1 MRKNAGFATLLIIIV
16 IGLALLQLG
25 CGKDAAQAAAPSAIS
40 TPPASVASQ
49 PAAPPETT
57 SVSGPLIVEHQ
68 VEIAAQ
74 RDGIVAAIHAQPG
87 SRVKAGTVLATLDD
101 RQISADLEAARAKT
115 RSIAADL
122 KNWEAE
128 AKVLEADYQRAEKL
142 WEAHVIPQEQL
153 QHTQYK
159 AESDKWDV
167 LRVKEMLTNAQQN
180 ERSLELELEK
190 TSIRAPFDSIVARRY
205 VREGQQVAKGDKL
218 FWVTAEAPLRL
229 RFTLP
234 ERFLGHVKKGL
245 QLPLTSPDVPDE
257 IHTAKVI
264 EISPVVDPASGT
276 IEVLVELTGPPGQLR
291 PGMTARLSLD
301 NPR

>member
-1 MRKNAGFATLLIIIV
+1 MRKNADFRTLLIL
-16 IGLALLQLG
+16 IGLALLQSG
-25 CGKDAAQAAAPSAIS
+25 CQKDSAQAATPSGTTS
-40 TPPASVASQ
+40 PPAASATL
-49 PAAPPETT
+49 PVPGSETT
-57 SVSGPLIVEHQ
+57 AVSGPLIVEHQ
-68 VEIAAQ
+68 VELAAQ
-74 RDGIVAAIHAQPG
+74 RDGVIAKIKIQPG
-87 SRVKAGTVLATLDD
+87 SRVRTGDVLATLDD

-115 RSIAADL
+115 RSTAADL

-128 AKVLEADYQRAEKL
+128 AKVLETDYQRAQKL
-142 WEAHVIPQEQL
+142 WEAHVIPLEQL

-190 TSIRAPFDSIVARRY
+190 TTIRAPFDALVARRY
-205 VREGQQVAKGDKL
+205 VREGQQVARGDKL
-218 FWVTAEAPLRL
+218 FWVTAEAPLLL

-234 ERFLGHVKKGL
+234 ERFLGHIKKGL
-245 QLPLTSPDVPDE
+245 QLPLISPDAPSE
-257 IHTAKVI
+257 THTAKVI

-291 PGMTARLSLD
+291 PGMTASLSLD

>member
-1 MRKNAGFATLLIIIV
+1 M
-16 IGLALLQLG
+16 
-25 CGKDAAQAAAPSAIS
+25 
-40 TPPASVASQ
+40 
-49 PAAPPETT
+49 
-57 SVSGPLIVEHQ
+57 
-68 VEIAAQ
+68 IARIQ
-74 RDGIVAAIHAQPG
+74 AQPG

-128 AKVLEADYQRAEKL
+128 AKVLEVDYQRALKL

-190 TSIRAPFDSIVARRY
+190 TSIRAPFDALVARRY

-257 IHTAKVI
+257 THTAKVI